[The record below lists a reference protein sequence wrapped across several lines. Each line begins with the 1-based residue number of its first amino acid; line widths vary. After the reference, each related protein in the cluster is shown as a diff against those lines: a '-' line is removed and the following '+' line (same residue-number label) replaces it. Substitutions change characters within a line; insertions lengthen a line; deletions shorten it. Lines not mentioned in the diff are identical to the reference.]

1 MNLAMVVALSLAFF
15 QAGSPGT
22 NPSEKE
28 NIPAVLYQAYWL
40 TYFDKGA
47 DNGYQKL
54 LLTRGSL
61 EEVAGPK
68 WRVGMLGRPEPLPF
82 DSTAMV
88 FSTCGR
94 DSLWEDPFKVVK
106 KIGELDPKVKI
117 VIVDEIKYRYEP
129 TSVKELIR
137 LLENPLG
144 TNRGIHRRTYP
155 LSGAEITTRAFLL
168 LLKDQ
173 SSPEK

>member
-15 QAGSPGT
+15 QAGSPRT